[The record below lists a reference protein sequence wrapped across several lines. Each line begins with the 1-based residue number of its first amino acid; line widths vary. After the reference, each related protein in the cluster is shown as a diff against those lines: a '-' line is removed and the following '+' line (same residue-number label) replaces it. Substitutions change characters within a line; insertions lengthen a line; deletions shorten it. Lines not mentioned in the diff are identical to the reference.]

1 MRDAAGFY
9 RPKFGHEFEMRY
21 REDMRTRDG
30 ETLTKKRTKNRKPR
44 RGGKEDN
51 TATAESKKVTDP
63 PNAKSKQDATASILS
78 NSAPS
83 ALTGC
88 TPVIAVTPPVVHSY
102 SNLGLTRLNDT
113 DIPLD
118 LDNDRTASASIIADT
133 EPLEC
138 SFIAEQGIF
147 DDVESSFF
155 GFEGSHAHNYA
166 GPQFVQSC
174 PRLESSSTS
183 SSSSE
188 EEPCSTKCWDSDSTS
203 SIDNMLAKSMEE
215 YCEEILASDAD
226 SATSFHF
233 NF

>member
-1 MRDAAGFY
+1 M
-9 RPKFGHEFEMRY
+9 
-21 REDMRTRDG
+21 
-30 ETLTKKRTKNRKPR
+30 
-44 RGGKEDN
+44 
-51 TATAESKKVTDP
+51 
-63 PNAKSKQDATASILS
+63 
-78 NSAPS
+78 
-83 ALTGC
+83 
-88 TPVIAVTPPVVHSY
+88 TPPVVHSY

-133 EPLEC
+133 EPLDH
-138 SFIAEQGIF
+138 SFIAERGIF
-147 DDVESSFF
+147 DDVEDSFF
-155 GFEGSHAHNYA
+155 GVEDSHVRNYSGSPFARNRPCL
-166 GPQFVQSC
+166 G
-174 PRLESSSTS
+174 SSSTS